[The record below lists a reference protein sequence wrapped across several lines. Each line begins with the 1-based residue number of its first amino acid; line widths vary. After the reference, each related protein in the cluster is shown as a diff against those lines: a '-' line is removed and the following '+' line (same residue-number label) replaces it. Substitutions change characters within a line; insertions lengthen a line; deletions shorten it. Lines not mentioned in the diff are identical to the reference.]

1 MFLYSLR
8 INACQLKRD
17 GTRQHLCNV
26 SGIPFFPAVCYSLTI
41 MAEKLICANKRAFHE
56 YHIEERMEAGIVLV
70 GTEVKSLR
78 AGKANMVDAFVL
90 VRNGEAWLHNLHIAP
105 YDFGNRQNHDPE
117 RQRKLLLHSREIE
130 KLHAR
135 IRQDGCTAV
144 PLRLYFKEGK
154 VKVEVGVAKGKKLH
168 DKREDLKKKDLK
180 REHAKEFKI
189 KAR

>member
-1 MFLYSLR
+1 MGRSCGNSRETFP
-8 INACQLKRD
+8 A
-17 GTRQHLCNV
+17 
-26 SGIPFFPAVCYSLTI
+26 IPFLARLCYSCRT
-41 MAEKLICANKRAFHE
+41 MGEKLICANKRAFHE
-56 YHIEERMEAGIVLV
+56 YHIEERLEAGIVLV

-78 AGKANMVDAFVL
+78 SGKANLADAFVI
-90 VRNGEAWLHNLHIAP
+90 VKNGEAWLHNMHIAP

-117 RQRKLLLHSREIE
+117 RHRKLLLHKREID
-130 KLHAR
+130 KLHDR

-144 PLRLYFKEGK
+144 PLRLYFKDGK

-180 REHAKEFKI
+180 RELSKDFKI

>member
-1 MFLYSLR
+1 VFLYSLH
-8 INACQLKRD
+8 INACQLKRE
-17 GTRQHLCNV
+17 GARQHLCNV
-26 SGIPFFPAVCYSLTI
+26 SGIPFFSTVCYSLNI
-41 MAEKLICANKRAFHE
+41 MSEKLICANKRAFHE
-56 YHIEERMEAGIVLV
+56 YHIEERLEAGIVLV

-78 AGKANMVDAFVL
+78 AGKANLVDAFVL

>member
-1 MFLYSLR
+1 MSTLQAPVRL
-8 INACQLKRD
+8 NPV
-17 GTRQHLCNV
+17 RQFRNV
-26 SGIPFFPAVCYSLTI
+26 SGIPFFRPLCYSYRI

-56 YHIEERMEAGIVLV
+56 YHIEERLEAGIVLV

-78 AGKANMVDAFVL
+78 AGKANLTDAFVL
-90 VRNGEAWLHNLHIAP
+90 VKNGEAWLHNLHIAP

-117 RQRKLLLHSREIE
+117 RARKLLLHKKEID

-144 PLRLYFKEGK
+144 PLRLYFKDGK
-154 VKVEVGVAKGKKLH
+154 VKVEVGTAKGKKLH

-180 REHAKEFKI
+180 REHAKDFKI

>member
-1 MFLYSLR
+1 MS
-8 INACQLKRD
+8 
-17 GTRQHLCNV
+17 
-26 SGIPFFPAVCYSLTI
+26 
-41 MAEKLICANKRAFHE
+41 EKLICANKRAFHE
-56 YHIEERMEAGIVLV
+56 YHVEERFEAGIVLV

-78 AGKANMVDAFVL
+78 AGKSNLTDAFVL

-117 RQRKLLLHSREIE
+117 RQRKLLLHKKEID

-144 PLRLYFKEGK
+144 PLRLYFKDGK

-168 DKREDLKKKDLK
+168 DKREDLKKNDLK